1 MYLRPAVFEDWS
13 FLLNCRNDPTTRLN
27 SFDQSAIT
35 EKQHKEWFSRSLS
48 NSSRDILIMEDPNS
62 ESIGT
67 IRCDTNNQNEK
78 FLSWSID
85 AKHRG
90 KGFGSLM
97 LSLFLGSAKGY
108 FLAEIKKE
116 NISSI
121 KMAERNGFTY
131 KSPQLYEKTI

>member
-1 MYLRPAVFEDWS
+1 MYLRPAIFKDWR

-27 SFDQSAIT
+27 SFDQSVVT
-35 EKQHKEWFSRSLS
+35 EKQHKEWLSHSLS
-48 NSSRDILIMEDPNS
+48 NDSRYILIMEDTNS